1 MSDPAT
7 ESNDAQSSSQE
18 PQKPQIEPIRMPTVE
33 EIRGQDIWN
42 NCAVRSVVSGV
53 MGGGLG
59 LFMGMFL
66 GALDNPIMQ
75 EEMTTRQQIVYQAK
89 QMGRRSWSSC
99 KTFAVMGLV
108 FSAAECTV
116 EKVRAKHDMTNTAVA
131 GCVTGGTLSA
141 RGCQGTFNRT
151 FSFNYQ
157 DATCPGF
164 KLPVDQKLRAWVVLA
179 LRHFQS

>member
-1 MSDPAT
+1 MDFVVRLLL
-7 ESNDAQSSSQE
+7 DSSSHALFSF
-18 PQKPQIEPIRMPTVE
+18 V
-33 EIRGQDIWN
+33 
-42 NCAVRSVVSGV
+42 
-53 MGGGLG
+53 GGGLG

-116 EKVRAKHDMTNTAVA
+116 EKVLLILRVDNHVGFFSYRFMIFLFF
-131 GCVTGGTLSA
+131 GTKEVRLEIILTI
-141 RGCQGTFNRT
+141 RIGR
-151 FSFNYQ
+151 FSNI
-157 DATCPGF
+157 
-164 KLPVDQKLRAWVVLA
+164 L
-179 LRHFQS
+179 